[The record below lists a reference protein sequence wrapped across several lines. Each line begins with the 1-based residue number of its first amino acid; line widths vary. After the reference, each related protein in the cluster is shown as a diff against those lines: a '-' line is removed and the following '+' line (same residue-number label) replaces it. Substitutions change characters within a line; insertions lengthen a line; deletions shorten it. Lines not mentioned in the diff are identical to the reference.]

1 MKQAALIGVTTMK
14 QATLNK
20 EVNCTE
26 PSPSLVFP
34 YSDGPFS
41 LVKVHVSLPSTALI
55 EMSFRPILGS
65 SRIGELR

>member
-1 MKQAALIGVTTMK
+1 MK

-26 PSPSLVFP
+26 HSPSLVFP
-34 YSDGPFS
+34 DSDGPFS
-41 LVKVHVSLPSTALI
+41 LVKVQVSLPSTALI
-55 EMSFRPILGS
+55 EMSFIPIVGS